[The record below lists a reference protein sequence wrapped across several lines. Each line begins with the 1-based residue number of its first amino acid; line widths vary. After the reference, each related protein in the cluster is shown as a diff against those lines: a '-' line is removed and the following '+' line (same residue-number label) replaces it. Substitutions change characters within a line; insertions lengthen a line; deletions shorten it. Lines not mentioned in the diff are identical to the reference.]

1 MKFLKLSITALL
13 LSLMCAHVSWASN
26 ASSIQSIDGIVAV
39 VNDSII
45 TQSEL
50 NSAMRDQRLQ
60 LQSMGQPVPA
70 TLRKDAL
77 NQLIDQTL
85 QLQLAQRNH
94 LQVSDQELN
103 KAISDIA
110 KRNNLDKVSFIAQLE
125 KSGVSY
131 SHYKTILRKQ
141 IIIAKLQGQ
150 AVGSMIKVTQAD
162 VSAFLKSHQKRLK
175 KEYHVLDVVIP
186 NQASLKE
193 TQTMAQ
199 SVLKKLKEGSGIKDV
214 QTTWPSLVVHDL
226 GWRTL
231 NDLPDIFQ
239 SKVPQM
245 SKNQWS
251 QSIQAANGLHLLQMM
266 GIRKQASSMNQAQ
279 AKQQVFQ
286 KKYAEQIEKW
296 LSTLRSSAYIKIK

>member
-1 MKFLKLSITALL
+1 MKFPRLSIIALL
-13 LSLMCAHVSWASN
+13 FGLIGVHVSWADR
-26 ASSIQSIDGIVAV
+26 ASSIQTIDGIAAV
-39 VNDSII
+39 VNDGII

-60 LQSMGQPVPA
+60 LQSMHQPIPA
-70 TLRKDAL
+70 TLRKDVL
-77 NQLIDQTL
+77 KQLIDQTL
-85 QLQLAQRNH
+85 QLQVAERNH

-110 KRNNLDKVSFIAQLE
+110 QRNNLDKASFIAQLQ

-150 AVGSMIKVTQAD
+150 VVGSMIKVTQAD
-162 VSAFLKSHQKRLK
+162 VNAFLKSHQKSLK

-193 TQTMAQ
+193 TQAMAQ
-199 SVLKKLKEGSGIKDV
+199 SVLKKLKAGSGMKDI
-214 QTTWPSLVVHDL
+214 QAQWQAVVSHDL

-231 NDLPDIFQ
+231 SDLPDIFKSQ
-239 SKVPQM
+239 VSQM
-245 SKNQWS
+245 SKSQWS
-251 QSIQAANGLHLLQMM
+251 QPIQADNGLHLLQLISVRTQ
-266 GIRKQASSMNQAQ
+266 GSSMNQAQ

-286 KKYAEQIEKW
+286 EKYAEQVEKW
-296 LSTLRSSAYIKIK
+296 LSTIRSSAYIKIK